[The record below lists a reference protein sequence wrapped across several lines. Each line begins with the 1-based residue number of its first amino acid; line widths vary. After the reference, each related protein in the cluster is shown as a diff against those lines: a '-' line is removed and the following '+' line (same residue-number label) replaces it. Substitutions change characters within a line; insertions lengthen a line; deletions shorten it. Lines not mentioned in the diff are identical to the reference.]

1 MIQDEGKGYKQRGRQ
16 KIQKYFLSVKINKYN
31 GNNNNNFTIHTQLSL
46 ASKPDRV

>member
-1 MIQDEGKGYKQRGRQ
+1 MRERATNKEGDRRYKN
-16 KIQKYFLSVKINKYN
+16 IFLSVKINKYN